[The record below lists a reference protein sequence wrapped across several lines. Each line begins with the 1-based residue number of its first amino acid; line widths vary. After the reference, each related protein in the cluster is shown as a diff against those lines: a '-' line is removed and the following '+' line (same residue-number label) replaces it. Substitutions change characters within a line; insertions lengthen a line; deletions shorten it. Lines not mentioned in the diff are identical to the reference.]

1 VSQHIGVTSQS
12 PIDVVDRLRYGLDL
26 TSRDKGEA
34 VLQDLLEGAGRS
46 IVFGVIGIGL
56 MAVGYVL
63 VDLLTPGKLKDL
75 IFVERN
81 PNASLLLAANQ
92 LGIAAIVFTAI
103 FTSYDSF
110 GEGLASTVLFGLV
123 GIGIMGLAFLVLDW
137 MTPGKLG
144 DVICT
149 PDRHGGA
156 MVSAASHFGAALIVC
171 ACIS

>member
-1 VSQHIGVTSQS
+1 VNE
-12 PIDVVDRLRYGLDL
+12 
-26 TSRDKGEA
+26 GEA
-34 VLQDLLEGAGRS
+34 VLGDLLSGAGRS
-46 IVFGVIGIGL
+46 IVFGLVGIGL

-63 VDLLTPGKLKDL
+63 IDLLTPGKLRDL
-75 IFVERN
+75 IWVEKN

-103 FTSYDSF
+103 FTSYDDF
-110 GEGLASTVLFGLV
+110 GQGLASTAIFGII
-123 GIGIMGLAFLVLDW
+123 GIAIMGLAFLVLDW

-149 PDRHGGA
+149 PERHPGA

-171 ACIS
+171 ACIA

>member
-1 VSQHIGVTSQS
+1 M
-12 PIDVVDRLRYGLDL
+12 
-26 TSRDKGEA
+26 
-34 VLQDLLEGAGRS
+34 LQDLLEGAGRS
-46 IVFGVIGIGL
+46 IVFGLIGIGL
-56 MAVGYVL
+56 MAVGFVL
-63 VDLLTPGKLKDL
+63 IDILTPGKLRNL
-75 IFVERN
+75 IWVDRN

-110 GEGLASTVLFGLV
+110 AEGLASTVIFGLV
-123 GIGIMGLAFLVLDW
+123 GIVIMGLAFLVLDW

-156 MVSAASHFGAALIVC
+156 TVSAASHFGAALIVC
-171 ACIS
+171 ACIA

>member
-1 VSQHIGVTSQS
+1 MHERSYCLVRS
-12 PIDVVDRLRYGLDL
+12 LL

-137 MTPGKLG
+137 MTP
-144 DVICT
+144 
-149 PDRHGGA
+149 
-156 MVSAASHFGAALIVC
+156 
-171 ACIS
+171 